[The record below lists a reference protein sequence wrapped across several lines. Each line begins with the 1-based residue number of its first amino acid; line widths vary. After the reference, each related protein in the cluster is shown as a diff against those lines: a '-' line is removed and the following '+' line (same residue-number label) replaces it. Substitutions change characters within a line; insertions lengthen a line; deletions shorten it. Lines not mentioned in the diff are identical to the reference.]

1 MRILFSLVGDV
12 IMVFSI
18 MPAAHL
24 GVPHP
29 EIRLLAAAVGQREAA
44 RQMGISENTVKSICY
59 RNGDGEKL
67 TKAMVEKQEN
77 ARHPNAPSAI
87 SALENTLSER
97 KNDTRLHQSAYLAR
111 ASKRL
116 ADVSD
121 DQLLEHAPIGKTLA
135 EMASK
140 VYPET
145 TVDQSTHLTFFS
157 VTGARIEETVH
168 DVEQTLE
175 DPLDDY

>member
-1 MRILFSLVGDV
+1 
-12 IMVFSI
+12 
-18 MPAAHL
+18 
-24 GVPHP
+24 
-29 EIRLLAAAVGQREAA
+29 
-44 RQMGISENTVKSICY
+44 MGISENTVKSICY

-77 ARHPNAPSAI
+77 TRHPNAPSAV
-87 SALENTLSER
+87 SALEKTLSER
-97 KNDTRLHQSAYLAR
+97 KERTKLAQSAYLAK
-111 ASKRL
+111 ASEKL
-116 ADVSD
+116 ADVAD
-121 DQLLEHAPIGKTLA
+121 HQLLEHAPIGKTLA

-168 DVEQTLE
+168 DVEQSE
-175 DPLDDY
+175 IDPLDNY